1 MFYVTFL
8 PSCYG
13 GIQNKLDFPALQS
26 PIFLDFHFH
35 LVLKVSENLPEVISL
50 L

>member
-8 PSCYG
+8 PPCYG